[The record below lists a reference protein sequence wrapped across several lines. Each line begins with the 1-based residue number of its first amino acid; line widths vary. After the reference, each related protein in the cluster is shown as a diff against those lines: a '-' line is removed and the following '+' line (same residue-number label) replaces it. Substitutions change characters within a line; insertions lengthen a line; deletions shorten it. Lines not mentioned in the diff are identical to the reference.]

1 MLINVIEGV
10 LGIIKRETKADLPAS
25 YIRVFLKIASEPS
38 GITQNDLAEELGS
51 SQMAISRAC
60 KMLNVYTDKGEL
72 KGLNLI
78 SQHPD
83 LTHRRRLACS
93 LTPEGVTLLN
103 IINDY
108 IRTKTAENGMK
119 I

>member
-25 YIRVFLKIASEPS
+25 YIRVLLKIASVPE
-38 GITQNDLAEELGS
+38 ITQNSLAEELGS

-60 KMLNVYTDKGEL
+60 KMLSVYAGKGAL

-78 SQHPD
+78 TQHPD
-83 LTHRRRLACS
+83 ITHRRRLACS
-93 LTPEGVTLLN
+93 LTPEGVSLLN

-108 IRTKTAENGMK
+108 IRTKTAENRMK
-119 I
+119 V